1 MIDGFMLVDK
11 EGGWTSHDVVA
22 KVRRLL
28 DQKKVGHAGT
38 LDPMATGLLV
48 LGLGRATRAI
58 RYVQDA
64 GKTYLATA
72 QFGVA
77 TDTLDADGAV
87 LSRSPMEF
95 DEDELRSVLPRFI
108 GEIMQVPPMVSALKI
123 DGRRLYDLARE
134 GKEVERQARPV
145 HVRSIEILDFAP
157 GLYPEVTFRVDCGSG
172 TYIRTLADDMGRALG
187 GHAHLTALRRT
198 RIGRLTVEQAH
209 TIEQLESPADAG
221 SAAVSMRDVLL
232 EELPHISVDGGV
244 AVGVRNGRPLSPDL
258 VSQGFPDGPFC
269 VIDREGRMLAVYSH
283 AGGKARSEVVFP

>member
-1 MIDGFMLVDK
+1 MLVDK

-198 RIGRLTVEQAH
+198 RIWRLTVEQAH